1 MKALI
6 AIDTSEQAERV
17 MAAAGRLLRVAEAPQ
32 IRVLTVTD
40 DTDIKESTA
49 STGPQGTT
57 TPLGSW
63 SGSSFRIP
71 APSSPHFTEDR
82 TQALARVHGDL
93 DYRNK
98 HLAGQYLEGADCDSK
113 VMSAQKPVDAIL
125 EAAREFGAEVIVVGT
140 RGRRGLSRVVMG
152 STAEGIIRQST
163 VPVLVVG
170 DSVQSPD

>member
-6 AIDTSEQAERV
+6 AIDSSAQAERV
-17 MAAAGRLLRVAEAPQ
+17 VAAAGRLLRTSEAPQ
-32 IRVLTVTD
+32 VRILTVTD
-40 DTDIKESTA
+40 DADIKESTA

-71 APSSPHFTEDR
+71 PPSSPHFTEDR

-93 DYRNK
+93 DYRNR
-98 HLAGQYLEGADCDSK
+98 HLAGQYLEGADVDSK
-113 VMSAQKPVDAIL
+113 VISAQKPVDAII
-125 EAAREFGAEVIVVGT
+125 EAARDFGAEVIVVGT
-140 RGRRGLSRVVMG
+140 RGRRGISRVVMG
-152 STAEGIIRQST
+152 STAEGVIRHST

-170 DSVQSPD
+170 DAVQSDS